1 MDKNKYLNQIY
12 KKNTETKN
20 YVIELKVDNLSYIFN
35 DWDSAN
41 FKRRDVDPELIEFLE
56 DCSSDIPLRFGIE
69 LNFNVLNGIKDLNKE
84 KQITLG
90 IKNHLNYL
98 LYVEQKA
105 IKKLLK
111 KIITCIII
119 GFLLIA
125 CSLSW
130 NAVMSQNIIGQVL
143 DEGVNVGG
151 WVFLWEAVYL
161 LFFEIGLVRTKTKEY
176 ARLVNAPIYFDFK
189 NSNEKEISYS

>member
-1 MDKNKYLNQIY
+1 MNENKYLNQIY
-12 KKNTETKN
+12 KKNPETKN

-35 DWDSAN
+35 DWDSAT

-69 LNFNVLNGIKDLNKE
+69 LHFNVLNGIKDLNKE
-84 KQITLG
+84 KQIVTG
-90 IKNHLNYL
+90 IKNYLNYL
-98 LYVEQKA
+98 LYVEKKI
-105 IKKLLK
+105 IKRLFR

-125 CSLSW
+125 CGSSW
-130 NAVMSQNIIGQVL
+130 SAFMPRNIISNVL
-143 DEGVNVGG
+143 EEGVYVGG

-161 LFFEIGLVRTKTKEY
+161 LFFEINLVRTKIKEY
-176 ARLVNAPIYFDFK
+176 ARLVNAPIHFAFVK
-189 NSNEKEISYS
+189 QL